1 VFRKRKELKNKKG
14 FTLVELI
21 IALGVFSAGIM
32 SAFTLALAGLNTS
45 KDNYAR
51 IQAANLAREGLELVR
66 NERDS
71 NWLKIDAN
79 EDCDDSND
87 GLQFCDWN
95 ENLSPG
101 YYFADFHYRIEEQ
114 ESLNESH
121 FANLGSCAVCSIYF
135 DDSHPNAADNQFFSM
150 TDYSGV
156 ITNMKR
162 LIEIKNICEDESI
175 TIGTCS
181 DKIIGLEVISRVY
194 WELLRKEHQI
204 DVKEKLYNW
213 KRW

>member
-1 VFRKRKELKNKKG
+1 MFRKRKELKNKKG

-21 IALGVFSAGIM
+21 ISLGVFSAGIM

-45 KDNYAR
+45 KDNHAR
-51 IQAANLAREGLELVR
+51 LQAVNLAREGIELVR

-79 EDCDDSND
+79 EDCDFEDDISI
-87 GLQFCDWN
+87 CTWN
-95 ENLSPG
+95 NNLSPG
-101 YYFADFHYRIEEQ
+101 YYFADFFYRIDNQPNLDGED
-114 ESLNESH
+114 

-135 DDSHPNAADNQFFSM
+135 VDSHAASGNRQFFSM
-150 TDYSGV
+150 TPGGV
-156 ITNMKR
+156 MTSMKR

-181 DKIIGLEVISRVY
+181 EEIIGLEIISRVY
-194 WELLRKEHQI
+194 W
-204 DVKEKLYNW
+204 
-213 KRW
+213 